1 MNTDKLVKKF
11 SESQPTIK
19 SASALS
25 KNHPP
30 PIIAPPSIDNLLI
43 PTFAQ
48 RIDMSAPTT
57 PANAIIELSPAS
69 SPPQSPPVLGP
80 APSCVRSHPG
90 SIRNP
95 FLNTVVCSSLTTS
108 NLGELSR
115 LALAGHGYFSHHGS
129 LPQSL
134 EDGALFHHINALN
147 IYHFV
152 QTNGQA

>member
-19 SASALS
+19 SASTLS

-57 PANAIIELSPAS
+57 PANAIIEISPAS

-80 APSCVRSHPG
+80 APSWVG
-90 SIRNP
+90 SNPDRIGNP
-95 FLNTVVCSSLTTS
+95 FLNTVTCSSLAAS
-108 NLGELSR
+108 DLGELSA
-115 LALAGHGYFSHHGS
+115 LALAVRGYFSHHGT
-129 LPQSL
+129 LPQAL
-134 EDGALFHHINALN
+134 MDGALF
-147 IYHFV
+147 
-152 QTNGQA
+152 